1 MTYITRKVAF
11 GKIRSLYCIY
21 FVSYNTSLAAE
32 KGLPY
37 RTISKFPFPVSGLLK
52 KHMRSI
58 ITSGFQTD
66 GVGLLMP
73 RRLVPRLRTIL
84 TFTMYHILDPLNKIH
99 ASQLKHGRNG
109 CHFHYS
115 DVIMGPMASQN
126 TSPAIEAQIKENTK
140 LRVTDHCARN
150 SPLTGE
156 FPAQRASNAENVSI
170 WWRHHAHRAF
180 WNGFCAIKT
189 FVF

>member
-1 MTYITRKVAF
+1 MTYITRKVAS

-58 ITSGFQTD
+58 ITSGFQAD

-73 RRLVPRLRTIL
+73 RRQVPRLRTIL
-84 TFTMYHILDPLNKIH
+84 TFTMYHIFDPLNKIH

-126 TSPAIEAQIKENTK
+126 TSPAIVYSIVYWGADQRKHKAPRHRPLCKEFTGDRWIPRTK
-140 LRVTDHCARN
+140 
-150 SPLTGE
+150 G
-156 FPAQRASNAENVSI
+156 Q
-170 WWRHHAHRAF
+170 
-180 WNGFCAIKT
+180 
-189 FVF
+189 